1 MGTTYLRDLV
11 MNEIAGYAGEQAA
24 QFLDWLMQQ
33 GGDAFQSIPEQF
45 KRRLGR
51 NSWEDQRTSPNSS
64 DVPEEQEMSRA
75 TYDLALHITGLF
87 VLRRATHSPC
97 ELTSVC

>member
-1 MGTTYLRDLV
+1 MDLV
-11 MNEIAGYAGEQAA
+11 MNEIPTYSGERSG
-24 QFLDWLMQQ
+24 QFSDWLMQQ

>member
-1 MGTTYLRDLV
+1 
-11 MNEIAGYAGEQAA
+11 
-24 QFLDWLMQQ
+24 MQQ

-97 ELTSVC
+97 ELTSVCKLRGAETQQIGSYEQRFIH